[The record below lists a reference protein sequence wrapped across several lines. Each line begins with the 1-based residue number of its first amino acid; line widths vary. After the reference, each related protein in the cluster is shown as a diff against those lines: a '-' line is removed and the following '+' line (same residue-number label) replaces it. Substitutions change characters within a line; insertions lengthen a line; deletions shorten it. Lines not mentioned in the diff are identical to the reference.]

1 MRVAI
6 LGSGN
11 GGQSTAA
18 RLGYAGHSVRLYD
31 RFSDVV
37 GPLSSLGRVRASGA
51 IEETGPIE
59 MATTDMGRA
68 ISGADLILVSVPGFA
83 HRYIATELAAVL
95 DGGETVVL
103 HPGGFGGAL
112 EVGRTWSDI
121 GVPSSVR
128 LAETNTLAY
137 ACRVVEPGTVHVG
150 GVKKVFSVA
159 ALGASKTPEVLE
171 LLAHAFPD
179 VEAAGS
185 VLETSFDNMNP
196 VAHPVVAVLN
206 AGSMDGGLFDFYADG
221 LTPSVVRAME
231 ALDAERMEAGLAL
244 GVPVRSHQAWLQRS
258 YGIVGSDAM
267 EVERKLASNIMR
279 GISVPDGMRGRYV
292 TEDVPLGLVPMTRMA
307 RLVGVRTPVIDAVI
321 TLAGAATGR
330 DYRSEGRSLEDMGI
344 DGMTPEEIREAV
356 A

>member
-1 MRVAI
+1 M
-6 LGSGN
+6 
-11 GGQSTAA
+11 
-18 RLGYAGHSVRLYD
+18 
-31 RFSDVV
+31 
-37 GPLSSLGRVRASGA
+37 
-51 IEETGPIE
+51 
-59 MATTDMGRA
+59 
-68 ISGADLILVSVPGFA
+68 
-83 HRYIATELAAVL
+83 
-95 DGGETVVL
+95 
-103 HPGGFGGAL
+103 
-112 EVGRTWSDI
+112 GRTWSDI

-171 LLAHAFPD
+171 LLAHAFPN

-231 ALDAERMEAGLAL
+231 ALDAERMEAGRAL